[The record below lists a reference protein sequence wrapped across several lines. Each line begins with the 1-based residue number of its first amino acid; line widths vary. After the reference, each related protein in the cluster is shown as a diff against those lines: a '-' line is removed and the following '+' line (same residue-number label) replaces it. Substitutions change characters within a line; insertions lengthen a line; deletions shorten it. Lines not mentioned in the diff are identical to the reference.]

1 MKEILQTLTLA
12 PGTLLKTFA
21 VTALLA
27 TWSLTASADTVLTG
41 NTFYAEDFQDSVV
54 GMPPFSSTQEVVWDA
69 LGQGSRTVVREDPA
83 DSNNLL
89 LKSDGADT
97 TDGTNT
103 GRIVKFSANMVNN
116 LPSAGSVS
124 FRFFFSELFHQTS
137 FSDPSVFRVADDING
152 SVQNSNTAFGLKVNP
167 SDAAPGKLTLMSN
180 EVFTGGDFADL
191 VLGEWITATIDYDLQ
206 SQVDNVSVSISSA
219 TIGTVTH
226 TLSSDISGMT
236 PDGFFVHNPGSFEGG
251 QGNVFMLD
259 DIVWTEAAAGTPG
272 DVDGDGDVD
281 GADFLQIQ
289 RTDPSAIP
297 TWETNYGDGNS
308 LAALSVVPEPSTC
321 LLLLL
326 GTAALA
332 CRRRS

>member
-1 MKEILQTLTLA
+1 MRKILQEVALNNRWGA
-12 PGTLLKTFA
+12 VLKSFVA
-21 VTALLA
+21 AGLLA
-27 TWSLTASADTVLTG
+27 TWPLAASADTVLSG

-54 GMPPFSSTQEVVWDA
+54 GMAPFSSTGEVAWDA
-69 LGQGSRTVVREDPA
+69 LGQGSRTVVQEDPA
-83 DSNNLL
+83 DVNNLV

-97 TDGTNT
+97 GSGS
-103 GRIVKFSANMVNN
+103 GRIVRFSTNMANN

-124 FRFFFSELFHQTS
+124 FRFFFSELFHQDSTT
-137 FSDPSVFRVADDING
+137 DPSVFRVADDING

-180 EVFTGGDFADL
+180 EVFTGGDFTDL

-236 PDGFFVHNPGSFEGG
+236 PNGFFVHNPGSFEEG

-259 DIVWTEAAAGTPG
+259 DIVWTEAAAGDPG
-272 DVDGDGDVD
+272 DFDTDGDVD
-281 GADFLQIQ
+281 GADFLKWQ
-289 RTDPSAIP
+289 
-297 TWETNYGDGNS
+297 
-308 LAALSVVPEPSTC
+308 
-321 LLLLL
+321 
-326 GTAALA
+326 
-332 CRRRS
+332 